1 VINEIHEVKRGL
13 IQEIE
18 LYFKE
23 KEAEVRRETSKYT
36 QTQKNLE
43 SLKKELEQ
51 ATKELKALKKGLF
64 EPSKTVTIIEKTN
77 KIDYSAMMDHF
88 RKKIKKI

>member
-1 VINEIHEVKRGL
+1 MINEIHEVKRGL

-23 KEAEVRRETSKYT
+23 KEAEVKRETSKYT

-43 SLKKELEQ
+43 SLKKEL
-51 ATKELKALKKGLF
+51 
-64 EPSKTVTIIEKTN
+64 
-77 KIDYSAMMDHF
+77 
-88 RKKIKKI
+88 

>member
-1 VINEIHEVKRGL
+1 MTFSVRKIMRSLPRNVSKKRLILVIGEMEEVKKGL

-36 QTQKNLE
+36 ITEKNL
-43 SLKKELEQ
+43 SMLKK
-51 ATKELKALKKGLF
+51 
-64 EPSKTVTIIEKTN
+64 
-77 KIDYSAMMDHF
+77 
-88 RKKIKKI
+88 